1 MCVLSIAAVCL
12 WCKMG
17 SRSRIK
23 VNWPITRMRSKS
35 SHRKTNDS
43 FRQFKR
49 FGNEARKLSICF
61 CHFSSVFF
69 SIRLQLIKRR
79 KEDNKS
85 FLTRNNKITN
95 IIAQYSTIFTTNRY
109 HYRIPNTVWDILII
123 QYSIQWKCKQNCEQK
138 ILNKKT
144 APHWIKINSLNI
156 FHIEKKNTVS

>member
-1 MCVLSIAAVCL
+1 MCVLSIAAACL
-12 WCKMG
+12 RCKMG

-61 CHFSSVFF
+61 CHFSPVFF

-95 IIAQYSTIFTTNRY
+95 IIAQYSTIFTTNRRSLSLPHSKY
-109 HYRIPNTVWDILII
+109 GVRHFN
-123 QYSIQWKCKQNCEQK
+123 YSVFDSMEMQTHCEQK
-138 ILNKKT
+138 ILNKKNGT
-144 APHWIKINSLNI
+144 ALN
-156 FHIEKKNTVS
+156 